1 MWSSQSIYF
10 NRQIGMNVLQV
21 IILSLIQGVCELL
34 PVSSSAH
41 VLVAAKL
48 MGINPS
54 SPEMTF
60 LLVMLHTGTMF
71 AVIVYFWRSWRHD
84 YFSSSAAVWNTGK
97 NLVAASATTAVIGG
111 ILLVLIEKVVM
122 RGQPHAE
129 VESLFSNLAVIAC
142 ALAAVGVLILIAGR
156 DRGDHDGEIISS
168 SNGGVNLCKSAWI
181 GAMQGLCLPFRG
193 FSRSGATISTGL
205 ILGVTRLGAERFS
218 FALAVILTPPV
229 IVRELLRL
237 IKVHESPASQST
249 LSTFALAGLGMLC
262 SFLAGLLALRWLTRL
277 LERGRWQWFGYYC
290 LVAAL
295 TVFLLHIT
303 QGS

>member
-1 MWSSQSIYF
+1 
-10 NRQIGMNVLQV
+10 MNVLQV
-21 IILSLIQGVCELL
+21 IILSLIQGACELL

-71 AVIVYFWRSWRHD
+71 AVIVYFWRSWRYD
-84 YFSSSAAVWNTGK
+84 YFSSSAAVWNTAK
-97 NLVAASATTAVIGG
+97 DLVVASVATAVVGG
-111 ILLVLIEKVVM
+111 VLLVLIEKVVM
-122 RGQPHAE
+122 HGQPHAE
-129 VESLFSNLAVIAC
+129 VESLFGNFAVIAC
-142 ALAAVGVLILIAGR
+142 ALAAVGLLILVAGR
-156 DRGDHDGEIISS
+156 DRRRDNVQEMSP
-168 SNGGVNLCKSAWI
+168 SNGAMNLCKSAWI
-181 GAMQGLCLPFRG
+181 GAVQGVCLPFRG

-205 ILGVTRLGAERFS
+205 ILGVSRLTAEKFS

-237 IKVHESPASQST
+237 INVHGSAAPHATPSS
-249 LSTFALAGLGMLC
+249 LAMAGLGMLC

-277 LERGRWQWFGYYC
+277 LEHGRWQWFGYYC
-290 LVAAL
+290 LFAAL
-295 TVFLLHIT
+295 TVFLLHISR
-303 QGS
+303 GDL